1 MEYHVLPEFLRQR
14 EQRVGGLLTPFQILA
29 ALGGLLPLLLVAQA
43 SWLCVP
49 PMLVLVGLAVVAM
62 HPAEGALRGLLWLFR
77 LRALVGREIDEP
89 APFVAGDAVPD
100 EVPVVLYDGQGEV
113 MLSASLAL
121 EEGS

>member
-49 PMLVLVGLAVVAM
+49 PMLVLVGLAVVAF

-77 LRALVGREIDEP
+77 LRALVGREIEEP
-89 APFVAGDAVPD
+89 AQFTAGDAVPD